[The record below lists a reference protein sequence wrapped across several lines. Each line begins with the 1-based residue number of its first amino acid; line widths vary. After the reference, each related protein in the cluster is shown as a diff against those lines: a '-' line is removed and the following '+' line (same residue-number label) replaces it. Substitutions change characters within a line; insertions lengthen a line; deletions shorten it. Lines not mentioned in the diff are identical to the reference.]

1 MTLPFPK
8 KVLSQ
13 HTVVLGKTRAGKS
26 STMRLM
32 VEDLLDKQEPV
43 CIIDP
48 KGDWWGI
55 KSSADGKRAGYEVV
69 IFGGKHADVPIN
81 QHSGKVVGELVATGN
96 RPALID
102 LGGWMVGE
110 RTRFFIDFAST
121 LFAKTHGHRWLC
133 IDEAHNFAPQGKI
146 LDPDAG
152 KMLHWSNRLA
162 SEGAGKGVVLISAS
176 QRPQKVHKDYLTS
189 HETLIA
195 KRVIH
200 PLDRGALKDWI
211 DGCGDPTKGKE
222 VLDSLAGLQRS
233 EGWVW
238 SPEIDFG
245 PKLVTFPIF
254 STYDSF
260 AVQTGDADRK
270 LKGWAS
276 VDLDEV
282 KSKLTAVVE
291 EAKANDPKELRA
303 EVARLKA
310 ELQKA
315 SKNITQNIT
324 ASDKNTL
331 KKIETRAIEQAKK
344 HFAPLRAA
352 LEAAMKF
359 IVEINATDFFKAGSE
374 AVDKKAVEKA
384 ITDATQHISKLIE
397 RHLEGREKQFGALR
411 SEAARL
417 VDQVNAAIKKSG
429 EDVTIQVDVRHNEPF
444 TIRTPPQQRAH
455 AVPIGDGTFNRPQ
468 MRVLRSLAMWKAL
481 GQQMPS
487 REMVAAGAGYAPGS
501 GGYNNLIGGLGSMGA
516 VSIPAPGRLALLA
529 DQIDTPSIDEGR
541 EALLSVLSN
550 PHKKLVAALNGN
562 GAMGRDQ
569 LAEATGYVAGSGGFN
584 NLIGK
589 LNTLG
594 ISYVPAHGQV
604 VLSDWAQ
611 ELLSGYDVRIS
622 A

>member
-13 HTVVLGKTRAGKS
+13 HTVVLGKTRSGKS

-32 VEDLLDKQEPV
+32 VEDLLDDKEPV

-48 KGDWWGI
+48 KGDWWGL
-55 KSSADGKRAGYEVV
+55 KSSADGRKAGYEVV

-96 RPALID
+96 RPCIID

-121 LFAKTHGHRWLC
+121 LFTRTHGHRWLC

-152 KMLHWSNRLA
+152 KMLHWANRLA
-162 SEGAGKGVVLISAS
+162 SEGAGKGIVLISAS

-200 PLDRGALKDWI
+200 PLDRGAMKDWI

-245 PKLVTFPIF
+245 PKRVTFPMF

-260 AVQTGDADRK
+260 AVQTGDVDRK

-282 KSKLTAVVE
+282 KSKLAAVVE
-291 EAKANDPKELRA
+291 EAKANDPKALHTEI
-303 EVARLKA
+303 ARLKA

-315 SKNITQNIT
+315 TKNIPQNIPMAEIKAIENAAYARGEAET
-324 ASDKNTL
+324 APVWFRRGV
-331 KKIETRAIEQAKK
+331 EAAIEQMKSSVKTLGGKDFILAQLKTWTHIGAIPK
-344 HFAPLRAA
+344 VPQAVAP
-352 LEAAMKF
+352 
-359 IVEINATDFFKAGSE
+359 
-374 AVDKKAVEKA
+374 AVVQPKPKIA
-384 ITDATQHISKLIE
+384 
-397 RHLEGREKQFGALR
+397 
-411 SEAARL
+411 AAR
-417 VDQVNAAIKKSG
+417 QPTAMIS
-429 EDVTIQVDVRHNEPF
+429 
-444 TIRTPPQQRAH
+444 
-455 AVPIGDGTFNRPQ
+455 DGIFNRPQ
-468 MRVLRSLAMWKAL
+468 MRILRSLAMWRSL
-481 GQQMPS
+481 GHDAPS
-487 REMVAAGAGYAPGS
+487 REMVAAGAGYSPGS
-501 GGYNNLIGGLGSMGA
+501 GGFNNLIGGLSTAGA
-516 VSIPAPGRLALLA
+516 LSIPQPGRLTLLA
-529 DQIDTPSIDEGR
+529 EVDVPTIDDGR
-541 EALLSVLSN
+541 EALLSILSN
-550 PHKKLVAALNGN
+550 PHKKLVAALNGSE
-562 GAMGRDQ
+562 AMTRDQ
-569 LAEATGYVAGSGGFN
+569 LAEATGYAAGSGGFN

-594 ISYVPAHGQV
+594 ISYVPAQGQV
-604 VLSDWAQ
+604 ALSDWAQ
-611 ELLSGYDVRIS
+611 ELLNGYEVRV
-622 A
+622 AA